1 MVSKRRKISGFP
13 SMRKFCQCL
22 LTVRTFLKDFKSEM
36 NSLPGFSSTESFSP
50 VVQEFLL
57 SVYFCLAQDVS
68 LKLQFKIRLSIY
80 SSIISFLHWKFPA
93 IRVTKLLLNALIS
106 RLSSSEMN
114 LRCMGTHNTILI
126 YIYYIVL
133 QRVPQ
138 KATMRFLGI
147 MVRVSENI

>member
-13 SMRKFCQCL
+13 SIRKFCQCL

-68 LKLQFKIRLSIY
+68 LKQFKIWLSIY
-80 SSIISFLHWKFPA
+80 SSIFSFIHWKFHA
-93 IRVTKLLLNALIS
+93 IGVTKLLLNALIS